1 MTTEETLVTAERAR
15 DLSAGRPALV
25 IGQDAACRTSREDI
39 VRDIRAIAI
48 ECFSDDLSNGLT
60 DVDDFAS
67 ALDELAS
74 THPAQYDAFHTKAS
88 RYLEALKSSFLTE
101 KLARIS
107 WSIVV
112 SLCRDCCIEES
123 IRGVLATKP
132 TQRHA
137 TVVPSPMVL
146 GRPALH
152 LPIFKLFGNCR
163 DQGEASRV
171 ALARSEELIKLQEW
185 RQLLVSVPD
194 YVRDGGMFFLGVD
207 GELQSLRDV
216 LSALFAGP
224 PPYPGRLFFLDDSP
238 CHADPVIRRLARG
251 RSEIYRIK
259 GTAEDVVR
267 ALDAPVAL
275 QLQLQLPV
283 QRGDDRLEEEFR
295 EFRSVLDLVPGS
307 PHVDPPKNLRQEAY
321 DSLFRP
327 VGSHWYAFLSDLDFP
342 RDQTPQLI
350 AALLKAQDIRTKTP
364 KIVVLRGE
372 AGVGKTVV
380 AKRVAVELRRAGHV
394 VLWCKKLAGNF
405 FHPYRDLAQHLKAAA
420 TKSPDRKGAFI
431 LCDDPF
437 ALGISP
443 IELAAIF
450 DGIGVDVTI
459 LFVMRNTDRA
469 AHRPSLRL
477 PHAVAAEIELSFEL
491 SPSEQGSLPAF
502 LVAAGAAQNN
512 ADATRI
518 LGLYKDK
525 SATDILCRLWYL
537 LPDTRAQL
545 EASLEDEYFRLES
558 VDDAIDGL
566 ADEAVAQNVLARRA
580 YESVAVASGL
590 GFGLPLE
597 VLVSALGI
605 NYGDWIAMCSN
616 GRPLWGLIYPVQYLE
631 SDDVWYFTRNEV
643 VTQVLLRHINGGLGH
658 ATDVRVLNML
668 VEACTGTSPAYRDF
682 LVELLVR
689 NKDALR
695 KVVTPREGRELYERA
710 LRTFPVPDRALVH
723 HFGKW
728 VTDEEHLHEEAYGI
742 LERALETADYPY
754 GTQEERREHI
764 HTSMAAVVVH
774 RIKRGAQ
781 DRDSGLS
788 AVKRHL
794 KEASSPSFFNLYTV
808 HVQVNALIALQQGD
822 DPISLDC
829 FVESFRAIERAQ
841 QLAGSSGRQQ
851 MRFHEA
857 LGLLEDQKRRLA
869 SFLPEFAMLKEAAL
883 ARFEATGDQ
892 LTLEAAAI
900 RGLLDASI
908 EDNGSMYNDVLQFL
922 RTCQERMGKLHKP
935 FSNGLR
941 QVRIDLIV
949 RWRLQHERGEVDWS
963 SFLGDISCVRDD
975 PGRRDD
981 VLLLFYEGVAAFQL
995 RLSTE
1000 ANTAFTRLRA
1010 LQLPGMLARQARLFL
1025 RDKTGKPEQVQ
1036 GQFLRGAGSGK
1047 VRLSEMGLDVPVS
1060 RGAPPEGTQSGAI
1073 VHCWI
1078 AFTLQGPAA
1087 EFREPDSK
1095 ALLLPN

>member
-1 MTTEETLVTAERAR
+1 MPSEESLVSAERAR

-25 IGQDAACRTSREDI
+25 IGQGASCRTSREDML
-39 VRDIRAIAI
+39 RDIVAIAI
-48 ECFSDDLSNGLT
+48 DCFGDDLSNDLT
-60 DVDDFAS
+60 DADDFAT

-88 RYLEALKSSFLTE
+88 RYLQELKSSFLTD
-101 KLARIS
+101 KLARVS
-107 WSIVV
+107 WSVV
-112 SLCRDCCIEES
+112 ISLCRDCCVEDA
-123 IRGVLATKP
+123 IRAVLATKP

-137 TVVPSPMVL
+137 TVIPSPMVL

-152 LPIFKLFGNCR
+152 LPIFKLLGSCR
-163 DQGEASRV
+163 DQGEGSRV
-171 ALARSEELIKLQEW
+171 ALARSEQLIKLQEW
-185 RQLLVSVPD
+185 RQLLMSVPD
-194 YVRDGGMFFLGVD
+194 YVRDGGMFFLGMDEDV
-207 GELQSLRDV
+207 QSVRDL
-216 LSALFAGP
+216 LSALYAGP
-224 PPYPGRLFFLDDSP
+224 PPYPGRLFFLDNST
-238 CHADPVIRRLARG
+238 CHADPVVRRLANG
-251 RSEIYRIK
+251 RSEILRIK
-259 GTAEDVVR
+259 GDAEELAR

-275 QLQLQLPV
+275 QLQLHFPMP
-283 QRGDDRLEEEFR
+283 RGDDRLEEEFR
-295 EFRSVLDLVPGS
+295 EFRPVLDLVPGS
-307 PHVDPPKNLRQEAY
+307 AHVDPPKNLRQEAY

-342 RDQTPQLI
+342 RDQTPQVI
-350 AALLKAQDIRTKTP
+350 ASLLKTQASRTKMP

-405 FHPYRDLAQHLKAAA
+405 FHPYRDLAHHLKASAA
-420 TKSPDRKGAFI
+420 HSADRKGAFI

-450 DGIGVDVTI
+450 DGVGVDVTV

-477 PHAVAAEIELSFEL
+477 PQTIDSEIELSFEL
-491 SPSEQGSLPAF
+491 SPKEHEGLPAF
-502 LVAAGAAQNN
+502 LVAAGAAQNI

-558 VDDAIDGL
+558 VDEAISDL
-566 ADEAVAQNVLARRA
+566 ADEAIAQNVLARRA
-580 YESVAVASGL
+580 YESVAVASDL

-605 NYGDWIAMCSN
+605 NYGDWMAMCSN
-616 GRPLWGLIYPVQYLE
+616 GRPLWGLLYPVQYSE

-643 VTQVLLRHINGGLGH
+643 VTQVLLRHINGGIGH
-658 ATDVRVLNML
+658 AANVRVLNML

-689 NKDALR
+689 NKDSLR

-710 LRTFPVPDRALVH
+710 LRAFPVPDRALVH

-781 DRDSGLS
+781 DRESGLS

-794 KEASSPSFFNLYTV
+794 REASSPSFFNLYTV

-869 SFLPEFAMLKEAAL
+869 SFLPEFGALKDAAL
-883 ARFEATGDQ
+883 ARFDATGD
-892 LTLEAAAI
+892 LLALEAAAI

-908 EDNGSMYNDVLQFL
+908 EDNGSKYNDVFQFL
-922 RTCQERMGKLHKP
+922 RTCQERIGKTHKP
-935 FSNGLR
+935 FPNGLR
-941 QVRIDLIV
+941 QIRIDLIV
-949 RWRLQHERGEVDWS
+949 RWRLQHDRGEIDWS

-975 PGRRDD
+975 PSRRDD

-995 RLSTE
+995 RLPSE

-1010 LQLPGMLARQARLFL
+1010 LQLPGMLARQARLYL

-1036 GQFLRGAGSGK
+1036 GQFLKGAGSGK
-1047 VRLSEMGLDVPVS
+1047 VRLSEMSLDVPVS
-1060 RGAPPEGTQSGAI
+1060 RGIPPEGTQSGAI

-1078 AFTLQGPAA
+1078 AFSLQGPAA
-1087 EFREPDSK
+1087 EFREPDSR